1 MRIRKAYFQK
11 ALSFIDS
18 ELELLQLQTAHPE
31 AFRKICSL
39 QSSPSQLFQPQ
50 PSLSQHSDFQ
60 PSPSFLLS
68 PSSPFFSSW
77 CPPLPSPTS
86 CSPLPS
92 SFSSPFSLIPKFP
105 YLGIMGMT
113 EILSALLLLGGIE
126 DPNGNPP
133 TTKAMAEAFEQLFD
147 FHFNSIYDCQG
158 ELYRRKPCNLTKT
171 LDAMKGAL
179 MKEYKRKENG
189 KKY

>member
-1 MRIRKAYFQK
+1 M
-11 ALSFIDS
+11 
-18 ELELLQLQTAHPE
+18 
-31 AFRKICSL
+31 
-39 QSSPSQLFQPQ
+39 
-50 PSLSQHSDFQ
+50 
-60 PSPSFLLS
+60 
-68 PSSPFFSSW
+68 
-77 CPPLPSPTS
+77 
-86 CSPLPS
+86 
-92 SFSSPFSLIPKFP
+92 IPKFP

>member
-1 MRIRKAYFQK
+1 MRIRKAYLQK

-18 ELELLQLQTAHPE
+18 ELELLQSQTAHPE
-31 AFRKICSL
+31 AFRKIGSL

-50 PSLSQHSDFQ
+50 PSLSQYSDFQ
-60 PSPSFLLS
+60 PSPSILLS
-68 PSSPFFSSW
+68 PSSPFG
-77 CPPLPSPTS
+77 SPHS
-86 CSPLPS
+86 S

>member
-1 MRIRKAYFQK
+1 
-11 ALSFIDS
+11 
-18 ELELLQLQTAHPE
+18 
-31 AFRKICSL
+31 
-39 QSSPSQLFQPQ
+39 
-50 PSLSQHSDFQ
+50 
-60 PSPSFLLS
+60 
-68 PSSPFFSSW
+68 
-77 CPPLPSPTS
+77 
-86 CSPLPS
+86 
-92 SFSSPFSLIPKFP
+92 
-105 YLGIMGMT
+105 MGMT

-189 KKY
+189 KSIRYNLDVILLCYICAYLGTFHIIS